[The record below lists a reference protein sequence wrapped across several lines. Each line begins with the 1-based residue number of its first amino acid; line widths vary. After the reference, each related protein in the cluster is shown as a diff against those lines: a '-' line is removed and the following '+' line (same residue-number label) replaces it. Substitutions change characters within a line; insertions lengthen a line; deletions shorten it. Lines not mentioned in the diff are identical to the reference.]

1 MVKILKCFFFLKT
14 TFKSN
19 LPQSIFPLFTAPKTG
34 SMVGDKEKLEQGNF
48 HTYFLT
54 FSSDKFPSF
63 TEEGGRDHVKSSGDF
78 FDIKNRPVTEVG
90 LMIKVHIIA
99 FSEKKKKTITICTSY
114 TLNKV
119 YPIQDTH

>member
-1 MVKILKCFFFLKT
+1 MVE
-14 TFKSN
+14 
-19 LPQSIFPLFTAPKTG
+19 
-34 SMVGDKEKLEQGNF
+34 DKEKLEQGNF

-99 FSEKKKKTITICTSY
+99 FSEKKKNTVTICTSY
-114 TLNKV
+114 NKMYSREV
-119 YPIQDTH
+119 KNKIRDSDIQLHSDYLAV

>member
-1 MVKILKCFFFLKT
+1 
-14 TFKSN
+14 
-19 LPQSIFPLFTAPKTG
+19 
-34 SMVGDKEKLEQGNF
+34 MVGDKEKLEQGNF

-99 FSEKKKKTITICTSY
+99 FSEKKKNFTICTY
-114 TLNKV
+114 YNKV
-119 YPIQDTH
+119 YSSTVV

>member
-1 MVKILKCFFFLKT
+1 ME
-14 TFKSN
+14 
-19 LPQSIFPLFTAPKTG
+19 
-34 SMVGDKEKLEQGNF
+34 DKESWNKGTFILYLL
-48 HTYFLT
+48 TT

-99 FSEKKKKTITICTSY
+99 FSEKKKNTVTICTSY
-114 TLNKV
+114 NKV
-119 YPIQDTH
+119 YSREVTN